1 MIALTPSERHAAARC
16 RRLDASPACATCGD
30 DGTVLVG
37 VGPVD
42 RLSGQPDG
50 TVEAPCPAC
59 SAGDD
64 AAVERVRVP
73 VPVTAEDFAVTKRVE
88 NFDKFLGEIDA
99 LSRAALAPAPAAAP
113 RRKEPSS

>member
-1 MIALTPSERHAAARC
+1 MTLTPSERHAAARC

-59 SAGDD
+59 VLGDFR
-64 AAVERVRVP
+64 A
-73 VPVTAEDFAVTKRVE
+73 
-88 NFDKFLGEIDA
+88 EIDA
-99 LSRAALAPAPAAAP
+99 LSRAALVPAPVTAADFLPAE
-113 RRKEPSS
+113 RREQSS